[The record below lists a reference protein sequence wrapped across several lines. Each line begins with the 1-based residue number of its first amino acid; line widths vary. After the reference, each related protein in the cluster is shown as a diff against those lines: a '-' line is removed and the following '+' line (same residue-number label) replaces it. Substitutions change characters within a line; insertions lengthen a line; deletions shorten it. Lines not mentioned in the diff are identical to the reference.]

1 MTTSTNQVIAAP
13 ARVAIRL
20 LKVMLAAPEELD
32 EKLTTLKEWSKKLAR
47 ELEREKRARR
57 KLNEYRA
64 LVGFE

>member
-1 MTTSTNQVIAAP
+1 M
-13 ARVAIRL
+13 
-20 LKVMLAAPEELD
+20 KVMLAAPEELD